1 MWCDIGWMN
10 ELSTVILRVC
20 DNLDDDV
27 LKSMNWCHQFVFI
40 FSNFSQAHISS
51 STSSSSSSSN
61 SLYLLHDH
69 ENDEMNDNMN
79 VPMMM
84 MKAARRRR
92 RWGVPWTGNSTKKWK
107 NLGVLLKILR
117 FENDIILCNFDGILS
132 TYTSIFISNHLKI
145 ISLKMFIF
153 GCMKVKTTRRKKWMR
168 NVWVLWEVLTINW
181 AHYDPIPVP

>member
-84 MKAARRRR
+84 MKTARRRR
-92 RWGVPWTGNSTKKWK
+92 RWGSSSIGRGGELTAYLVIF
-107 NLGVLLKILR
+107 GVLYPQFAEKIV
-117 FENDIILCNFDGILS
+117 
-132 TYTSIFISNHLKI
+132 KI
-145 ISLKMFIF
+145 PLVSGQI
-153 GCMKVKTTRRKKWMR
+153 GGRKGGKYG
-168 NVWVLWEVLTINW
+168 VLGLEHGV
-181 AHYDPIPVP
+181 